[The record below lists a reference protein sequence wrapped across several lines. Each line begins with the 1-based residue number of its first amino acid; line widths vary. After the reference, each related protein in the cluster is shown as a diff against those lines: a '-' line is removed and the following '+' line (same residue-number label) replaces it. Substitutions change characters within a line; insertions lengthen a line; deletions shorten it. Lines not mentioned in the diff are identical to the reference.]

1 MQPATKPTTPPAAS
15 AQRDAP
21 TASAAAGSRPDA
33 ATKKTRTKAAAAP
46 AKAPKAATRARKA
59 AKAGRTQ
66 AKGGKGTKP
75 AKKPAAAPV
84 STKAIVKW
92 ALATLALDVIRRD
105 GGTQPRVA
113 IDHDIVREYADE
125 IRAGAKFPPL
135 VVFFDGTHYWLGD
148 GFHRAAASIEAG
160 MSAVECE
167 VHTGTQQEAQWY
179 SFSVNK
185 THGLRRSNAD
195 KQLAVRAAL
204 AHPNAS
210 GLSDRQIAEHC
221 GVSHNM
227 IGEYRKSMQ
236 STVIGGQ
243 SNIRTGRD
251 GRTIDT
257 TNIGKREPP
266 AASQTVFESSKREL
280 EENGTVV
287 YVRTTP
293 SSGEPTTITVPVVRV
308 LTPGEPNTITVPVV
322 RVAPANEPPPQ
333 PEDQSP
339 DRHMHDVPAPPL
351 EAAKKAAPPKPKST
365 LSRGAALADELKAQI
380 EALKSGKITE
390 AQAKALFKDASR
402 QVADIGN
409 DIKLDKEAFKEA
421 FKAACKNAD
430 GSPAV
435 AGPVPEESPARTI
448 DLYPADDGSWG
459 AGESG
464 IASPAIIK
472 LLMAVEEVI
481 DLLGDEAN
489 ANQMETTLL
498 AHARLPDQHARIT
511 TAAEVLHRL
520 AERLESAI
528 IARGKAYF
536 GDFGATPKDIKAAL
550 DLTGRRSKAERDKL
564 RRVEVAIRAG
574 KPSDAADLIGGK
586 LRDALMASAP
596 EAIAL
601 ADQSALPAA
610 PPAGNA
616 EARKESDGK

>member
-1 MQPATKPTTPPAAS
+1 MRSEPLTLSNLPAATPAAPRPAS

-84 STKAIVKW
+84 PTKVIVKW
-92 ALATLALDVIRRD
+92 ALTTLALDVIRRD

-227 IGEYRKSMQ
+227 ISEYRKAQ
-236 STVIGGQ
+236 QPTVIGGQ
-243 SNIRTGRD
+243 STLRTGRD
-251 GRTIDT
+251 GRTIET
-257 TNIGKREPP
+257 ARIGKSQTP
-266 AASQTVFESSKREL
+266 AASETVFESSKRER
-280 EENGTVV
+280 EENGIRVSAKTTDEP
-287 YVRTTP
+287 TTP
-293 SSGEPTTITVPVVRV
+293 VVPVSQALTTDDLKTITVPVVRV
-308 LTPGEPNTITVPVV
+308 P
-322 RVAPANEPPPQ
+322 PANEPQPQ
-333 PEDQSP
+333 TEDQSP
-339 DRHMHDVPAPPL
+339 DRHKHDVPAPPL
-351 EAAKKAAPPKPKST
+351 EAAKEVAPPKPMRA
-365 LSRGAALADELKAQI
+365 LPRGTALAAEVEAQI
-380 EALKSGKITE
+380 EALKSGKINK
-390 AQAKALFKDASR
+390 AQFDALRKDARR
-402 QVADIGN
+402 QVADMGN
-409 DIKLDKEAFKEA
+409 DIKQDKEARKTA
-421 FKAACKNAD
+421 GCL
-430 GSPAV
+430 PTV
-435 AGPVPEESPARTI
+435 AEPVPEAPIRVLVNELVDLATKIGARR
-448 DLYPADDGSWG
+448 DELVRAGLDD
-459 AGESG
+459 
-464 IASPAIIK
+464 
-472 LLMAVEEVI
+472 EEVYD
-481 DLLGDEAN
+481 DLTAVNAKLIALLQRVTASAPTDQTAN
-489 ANQMETTLL
+489 NA
-498 AHARLPDQHARIT
+498 
-511 TAAEVLHRL
+511 V
-520 AERLESAI
+520 
-528 IARGKAYF
+528 RGKA
-536 GDFGATPKDIKAAL
+536 GA
-550 DLTGRRSKAERDKL
+550 
-564 RRVEVAIRAG
+564 
-574 KPSDAADLIGGK
+574 
-586 LRDALMASAP
+586 
-596 EAIAL
+596 
-601 ADQSALPAA
+601 
-610 PPAGNA
+610 
-616 EARKESDGK
+616 